1 MKIICED
8 TGGNQLILGWFP
20 PLWLRS
26 VEGLGADYNVYT
38 AKFGTQDGEYYAGSS
53 AKMRNIVLVLD
64 VNKANEPEQRQ
75 QLLAFFPPRSEGTF
89 YYFADDDSPG
99 RKISYYAE
107 KVEPS
112 GDGALRHF
120 TISLICPNPLF
131 SDLQATQIPMSY
143 WKKLLQFPF
152 PYRPPFKVAERIAE
166 KIVTVYNNT
175 NVAAGLLIYFTAR
188 GSVANPGMTEVRTQ
202 KRFQLNTQMLNGDI
216 ILVNTNQ
223 NEKGASFQEDP
234 EYVDMWHFGDTWLQL
249 QPGENVFQYFA
260 DSGADFLDVKIIY
273 MPRYWGA

>member
-99 RKISYYAE
+99 RKISY
-107 KVEPS
+107 
-112 GDGALRHF
+112 L
-120 TISLICPNPLF
+120 SLIH
-131 SDLQATQIPMSY
+131 I
-143 WKKLLQFPF
+143 
-152 PYRPPFKVAERIAE
+152 
-166 KIVTVYNNT
+166 
-175 NVAAGLLIYFTAR
+175 
-188 GSVANPGMTEVRTQ
+188 
-202 KRFQLNTQMLNGDI
+202 
-216 ILVNTNQ
+216 
-223 NEKGASFQEDP
+223 
-234 EYVDMWHFGDTWLQL
+234 
-249 QPGENVFQYFA
+249 
-260 DSGADFLDVKIIY
+260 
-273 MPRYWGA
+273 